1 MRSKISIVLMVVLIV
16 SFCIAGTLAKN
27 EDKPAFARLT
37 ITQSKIESFDEM
49 VKLYSE
55 SVVPAAKSQNGYL
68 GILLLTD
75 RTTGKAISIALW
87 ESEEDAIANEKSGY
101 YQEQVAKFKDYFTAP
116 PVREGYEVSVK
127 D

>member
-1 MRSKISIVLMVVLIV
+1 MKGKVSIVLRVCLFV
-16 SFCIAGTLAKN
+16 SLCVIAILAN
-27 EDKPAFARLT
+27 TGDKPAFARVT

-55 SVVPAAKSQNGYL
+55 SVVPAAKSQKGYL

-101 YQEQVAKFKDYFTAP
+101 YQEQVAKFKEYFTAA